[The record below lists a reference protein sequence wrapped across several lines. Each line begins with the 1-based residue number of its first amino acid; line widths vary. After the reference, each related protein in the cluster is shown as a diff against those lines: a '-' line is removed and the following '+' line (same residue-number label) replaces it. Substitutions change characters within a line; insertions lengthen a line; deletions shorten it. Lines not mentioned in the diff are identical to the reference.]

1 MGTILVPLLAHYRSS
16 VPPVQAAHA
25 EGLLSSKKTTR
36 CGSSRMIG
44 WRVEGHSSR
53 ACFMS
58 GRSCWLARR
67 VFFEAIANADEPP
80 RKRGGGDLLA
90 GGGGEFGR
98 QLRHGD
104 VGRLGDLLQKKR
116 PMRFELG
123 MAVPATGLGRE
134 ASPHTK
140 GLHQVDDKG
149 NRHPEMRRSRA
160 ARMTFIGITK
170 NPLTQIKRIRL
181 RHRESPPFGTESRRS
196 LRSS

>member
-1 MGTILVPLLAHYRSS
+1 MAG
-16 VPPVQAAHA
+16 
-25 EGLLSSKKTTR
+25 
-36 CGSSRMIG
+36 GSS
-44 WRVEGHSSR
+44 SR
-53 ACFMS
+53 PDTLMQTGSAANLDKPPC
-58 GRSCWLARR
+58 RR
-67 VFFEAIANADEPP
+67 GGPYVFETIANADEPT

-116 PMRFELG
+116 PMWFELG
-123 MAVPATGLGRE
+123 MTAPATGLGRE

-181 RHRESPPFGTESRRS
+181 RHRESPPFGSQSRRP